1 MTLHDSY
8 ARFTPYELAFP
19 KLDRLEELIVRIEQE
34 VKAQSVDLSNLNTFF
49 AMEPLD
55 AFVRE
60 IQGSNALPKTIY
72 QYITLVFHA
81 VHFHQAGCPIYL
93 LSEDVTRDLVK
104 NHQGGQPTPPE
115 SSGYMQLPQHL
126 LWISD
131 ADSSAPESID
141 GIFWVLSSHKTLYS
155 LLIAGLRPDRPGFT
169 IVPVP
174 EAPVSDAGSWV
185 DAVVRNG
192 MDDFSS
198 QLPGSDLDQL
208 HALQTSGEV
217 LKLLARFFAYVSSV
231 QDMSEM
237 VNPRASD
244 QMDPAPSALPY
255 FRVTQNAQ
263 RV

>member
-19 KLDRLEELIVRIEQE
+19 TLDRLVELIVRIEEEANNQG
-34 VKAQSVDLSNLNTFF
+34 VDLSDLNTFL
-49 AMEPLD
+49 AMGTVD

-60 IQGSNALPKTIY
+60 IQGSNAPPKTVH

-93 LSEDVTRDLVK
+93 LSENVTRDLVK

-131 ADSSAPESID
+131 VDSSAPESID
-141 GIFWVLSSHKTLYS
+141 GIFWVLSSHETLHS
-155 LLIAGLRPDRPGFT
+155 LLIAGLRPERPGFT

-174 EAPVSDAGSWV
+174 EAPVSDASSWV
-185 DAVVRNG
+185 GAVVRNG

-198 QLPGSDLDQL
+198 QLPGSELDQL
-208 HALQTSGEV
+208 HALETSGEV

-231 QDMSEM
+231 QDISKM

-255 FRVTQNAQ
+255 FRVTQNA
-263 RV
+263 